1 METNNLSYNVTKIYV
16 ENGITYKM
24 NVRISLDDYSKNG
37 VCDWSITADIYEKRR
52 NGRFI
57 WYASGCCHKEILKY
71 FPEFKTFI
79 DLHSCNRYGQPM
91 YPVENGVYHLVNSN
105 KEKAINYLRI
115 TETEYDI
122 LRDSVED
129 KEYFK
134 YLLYTLGIVD
144 RWKQESLKA
153 IKQLEA
159 LTGNIWKNPY
169 KPENEHF
176 ALKLTDEE
184 RTLIENRIKEGYYT
198 SEAIQERKD
207 QKKREEYEKKRNE
220 IIADCEKEIQK
231 AENRKLVRLAVL
243 ATGISIKNVIYY
255 NHTNELVFNWNDYE
269 KKVTQEQFDKFVN
282 AVDKTKLPENITFKL
297 KKL

>member
-1 METNNLSYNVTKIYV
+1 METKNLSYNVTKFYV

-24 NVRISLDDYSKNG
+24 NVRISLGDYGKNG

-57 WYASGCCHKEILKY
+57 WCASGCCHEEILKR
-71 FPEFKTFI
+71 FPQFKTFI
-79 DLHSCNRYGQPM
+79 DLHLCNHYGQPM
-91 YPVENGVYHLVNSN
+91 YPVENGVYHLVNSD

-144 RWKQESLKA
+144 RWKQESFKA
-153 IKQLEA
+153 IKQLES
-159 LTGNIWKNPY
+159 LTGNTWENLY
-169 KPENEHF
+169 NSENEKL
-176 ALKLTDEE
+176 ALRLTDNE
-184 RTLIENRIKEGYYT
+184 RTLIENRIKDGYYT
-198 SEAIQERKD
+198 REAIQERQD

-220 IIADCEKEIQK
+220 IIADFEKEIQK
-231 AENRKLVRLAVL
+231 AENRKLIRLAIL
-243 ATGISIKNVIYY
+243 GTGIPLKNVIYY
-255 NHTNELVFNWNDYE
+255 NHTNELEFNGNDYE
-269 KKVTQEQFDKFVN
+269 EKVTQEQFDKFVN
-282 AVDKTKLPENITFKL
+282 TVDKTKLPENITFKL